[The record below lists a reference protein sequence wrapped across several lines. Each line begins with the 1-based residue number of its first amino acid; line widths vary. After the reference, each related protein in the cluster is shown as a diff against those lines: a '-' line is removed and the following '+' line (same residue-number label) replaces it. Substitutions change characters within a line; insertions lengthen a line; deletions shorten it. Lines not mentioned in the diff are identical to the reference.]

1 MFSFLGMYTL
11 YVTNATLQ
19 VNVEVHHVLSVE
31 IEEFKRK
38 FILAAHTKPGKKHE
52 FCLFDDVK
60 IFNMQKAWCYSCE
73 REHSVDVNLDLL
85 LSGPSCKGNSYE
97 NKERSKYA
105 NCYATTEGCSGG
117 TYEFGFRTA
126 IERTCPAI
134 ALFENTVGVSHGQ
147 KDQHG
152 VKYKPKVE
160 AWFAK
165 KIPIYFNINTIFY
178 IYTLYMYIWWKIYI
192 YI

>member
-1 MFSFLGMYTL
+1 MALLLRTR
-11 YVTNATLQ
+11 T
-19 VNVEVHHVLSVE
+19 
-31 IEEFKRK
+31 
-38 FILAAHTKPGKKHE
+38 
-52 FCLFDDVK
+52 
-60 IFNMQKAWCYSCE
+60 
-73 REHSVDVNLDLL
+73 SVDVNLDLL

-165 KIPIYFNINTIFY
+165 KTIYFNINTLFIY
-178 IYTLYMYIWWKIYI
+178 IYTIHVYMIWWKNIYI
-192 YI
+192 HRYILVLTYTKHILLAIMF